1 MRGHLTTTTKN
12 KVMGKTKWFEDM
24 GTPPPKRR
32 NTKSARSYMPG
43 KPIRQQED
51 AALLSTLWINFI
63 HRLRRQ
69 RAALMF
75 KVGQV
80 IGAVFNLGNLKKA
93 LVLGAVSY
101 AAFGNWFESAFV
113 SREEVIRPVSI
124 FTEVRD
130 GAGSN
135 VPLSIEP
142 ERKSAPKKFPAPKT
156 EMAPVSADDIA
167 DADTRLYVQ
176 QYYKIAIDEM
186 KQFGVPASISLAQ
199 GLIESRAGNSKLAK
213 QNKNHFGIKCFS
225 KKCGKGH
232 CSNHFDDHHKDFF
245 RVFKSSWESWRAHSV
260 MISSGRYASLK
271 KNGRDYKKWAHGLKR
286 LGYATDRTYAE
297 KLIGIIERY
306 KLNRYDHY

>member
-1 MRGHLTTTTKN
+1 
-12 KVMGKTKWFEDM
+12 MGKTKWFEDM
-24 GTPPPKRR
+24 GTPPPKRK

-43 KPIRQQED
+43 KPTRHQGD
-51 AALLSTLWINFI
+51 PVHLSTLWINFI

-69 RAALMF
+69 RAALLF
-75 KVGQV
+75 QVGHVFQV
-80 IGAVFNLGNLKKA
+80 VFSRKNLSKAAV
-93 LVLGAVSY
+93 LVVFGY
-101 AAFGNWFESAFV
+101 AAFGYRFGNSFI

-124 FTEVRD
+124 FTEQTGED
-130 GAGSN
+130 GSN

-142 ERKSAPKKFPAPKT
+142 DRKNAPKKFPAPKT

-167 DADTRLYVQ
+167 DVDTRLYVQ
-176 QYYKIAIDEM
+176 HYYKIAIDEM
-186 KQFGVPASISLAQ
+186 KQYGVPASISLAQ

-245 RVFKSSWESWRAHSV
+245 RIFKSAWESWRAHSI
-260 MISSGRYASLK
+260 MISSGRYAGLK
-271 KNGRDYKKWAHGLKR
+271 KNGRDYKKWAYGLKR

-297 KLIGIIERY
+297 KLIGMIERY